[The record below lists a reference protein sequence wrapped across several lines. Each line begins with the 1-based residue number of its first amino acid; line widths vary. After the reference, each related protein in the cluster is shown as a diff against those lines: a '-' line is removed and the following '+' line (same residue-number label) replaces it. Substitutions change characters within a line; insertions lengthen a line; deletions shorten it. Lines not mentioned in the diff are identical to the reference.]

1 MTVRNLCSTVT
12 AKLHFNLL
20 HERVAAPVFG
30 CEISTGLVQLL
41 LLMLLTTG
49 LAAPLLLASADDSPP
64 LFVVSLG
71 KLICCLR
78 FSKLHFEV
86 NTCMLILMP
95 LVQV

>member
-1 MTVRNLCSTVT
+1 MSFFATQCSCAGFVMTVKNLCSTVT

-49 LAAPLLLASADDSPP
+49 LAAPLLL
-64 LFVVSLG
+64 LVLMIH
-71 KLICCLR
+71 LHYLLCL
-78 FSKLHFEV
+78 LV
-86 NTCMLILMP
+86 N
-95 LVQV
+95 